1 MFYQSKMN
9 KPNSGNINFE
19 ESNKGLYII
28 VIIAVLLAFIGT
40 ILNYFFHV
48 PFGECLHN
56 IASPIFIVCQ
66 GIIIYRYYKFKNR
79 KKIKK
84 TI

>member
-1 MFYQSKMN
+1 MN

-28 VIIAVLLAFIGT
+28 VIIAVLSAFIGT

-66 GIIIYRYYKFKNR
+66 GIIIYRYYKFKKQEKN
-79 KKIKK
+79 KKSI
-84 TI
+84 

>member
-1 MFYQSKMN
+1 MN

-66 GIIIYRYYKFKNR
+66 GIIIYRYYKL
-79 KKIKK
+79 KKQEKK
-84 TI
+84 PKSI